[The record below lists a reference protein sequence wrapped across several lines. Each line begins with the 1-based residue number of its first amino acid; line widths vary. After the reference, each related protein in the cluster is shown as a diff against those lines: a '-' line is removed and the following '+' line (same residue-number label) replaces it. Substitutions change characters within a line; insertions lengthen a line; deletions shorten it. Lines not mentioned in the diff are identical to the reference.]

1 MMQYSV
7 KPLQWEET
15 SKDTFVAKSPAGNSF
30 HGDLMYTH
38 GQGKYWPVWDLN
50 LPGYDTREEVEAVGQ
65 QFHDTFVRDF
75 IVRYTNEE

>member
-1 MMQYSV
+1 MMQYSI

-15 SKDTFVAKSPAGNSF
+15 SEDTFVAKSPAGNSF
-30 HGDLMYTH
+30 HGDLMYTYE
-38 GQGKYWPVWDLN
+38 QGKYWPVWDLT
-50 LPGYDTREEVEAVGQ
+50 LPGYDTREEVEVVGQ